1 VRTLIWRV
9 QRDLNFGCVRQS
21 FDRQFDG
28 LLVHVPKHFEV
39 GLDELK
45 ILKRESEK
53 HEQAM

>member
-1 VRTLIWRV
+1 MRTLIWRV
-9 QRDLNFGCVRQS
+9 QRDLKRCVRQS
-21 FDRQFDG
+21 FDRQFYG

-39 GLDELK
+39 GLCELK